1 MRGKY
6 HKTQCV
12 IKSKPMSFNICSCFG
27 ARKSELSNL
36 SLMVLR
42 LSIPSI
48 KLFANNPFESFYTMK
63 IEKKYSFRI
72 CQNKIRYPFTLWNS
86 YSTTYPKTHTRH
98 LVKEIMTKHLWQMK
112 MMKWVFIYIIYFSP
126 SVRYHHFKIRI
137 YSFCYIG
144 HKKNVYNLH
153 IYVINFSMYATDIF
167 I

>member
-36 SLMVLR
+36 SLMVIR
-42 LSIPSI
+42 LSIPCI
-48 KLFANNPFESFYTMK
+48 KLFANFYK
-63 IEKKYSFRI
+63 QRVRILLDEENEKKYLLRI
-72 CQNKIRYPFTLWNS
+72 CRNKIRYPFTLWNCY
-86 YSTTYPKTHTRH
+86 YSTYPKIHTRH

-126 SVRYHHFKIRI
+126 SVRYYHFKIRV
-137 YSFCYIG
+137 YSFCYVG
-144 HKKNVYNLH
+144 HKKMF
-153 IYVINFSMYATDIF
+153 IIF
-167 I
+167 TYML